1 VDPGWTRKGEG
12 KTIGYEHRAAR
23 EGVVTIDMSSFTK
36 FEISGPKACEFLQ
49 LVATANVDKAM
60 GGAAYT
66 QLCNHKGGIEAD
78 VTIIRRSENC
88 FWLITGSA
96 LGIRDGAWLHKNA
109 SNWPG
114 IQIRDITSQ
123 YSVINL
129 MGPLSRKVMEK
140 VTDAD
145 ISHEGHPFM
154 TAREINIGYA
164 PALAYRVTYVGELG
178 WELYIPSEHVQNVYE
193 TLHEAGEEFAITDI
207 GYSTIDSLRME
218 KRYLAWGV
226 DITPQYNPLE
236 AGLGFVIDWNKPD
249 FIGAEALA
257 RIRDQGVKQRLI
269 CLTLKDPLA
278 VFGGEAIL
286 VDGKPVGQATSGNYG
301 YSVDKSIVLGYVPEQ
316 LATAHD
322 FEVEAFG
329 KTSLATRIDGAPYD
343 PGRQKILA

>member
-1 VDPGWTRKGEG
+1 
-12 KTIGYEHRAAR
+12 
-23 EGVVTIDMSSFTK
+23 M
-36 FEISGPKACEFLQ
+36 
-49 LVATANVDKAM
+49 
-60 GGAAYT
+60 
-66 QLCNHKGGIEAD
+66 
-78 VTIIRRSENC
+78 
-88 FWLITGSA
+88 
-96 LGIRDGAWLHKNA
+96 
-109 SNWPG
+109 
-114 IQIRDITSQ
+114 
-123 YSVINL
+123 
-129 MGPLSRKVMEK
+129 
-140 VTDAD
+140 
-145 ISHEGHPFM
+145 
-154 TAREINIGYA
+154 
-164 PALAYRVTYVGELG
+164 AYRVTYVGELG
-178 WELYIPSEHVQNVYE
+178 WELYIPSEYVQNVYE

-207 GYSTIDSLRME
+207 GYSTIDSLRLE

-226 DITPQYNPLE
+226 DITPRYNPLE